1 VEQSNEEKKMARPI
15 SPINISIQQK
25 KLDLA
30 KHNEAISNAKDK
42 RIVLQNEIKSLVAQK
57 KAGKK

>member
-1 VEQSNEEKKMARPI
+1 MARPI

-30 KHNEAISNAKDK
+30 KHNEAMLVAKDK
-42 RIVLQNEIKSLVAQK
+42 KIQLQNEINSLMKQK